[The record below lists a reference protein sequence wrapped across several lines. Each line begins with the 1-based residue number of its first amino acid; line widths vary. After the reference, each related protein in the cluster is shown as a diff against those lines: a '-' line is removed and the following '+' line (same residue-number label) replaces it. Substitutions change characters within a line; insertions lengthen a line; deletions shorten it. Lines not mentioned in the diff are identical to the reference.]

1 MGGGDGGDLGAG
13 QSRWPLHLV
22 MERPA
27 AGSEAF
33 AYWLRTAVGQGEFQ
47 NLPVDDV
54 QALTRFGLQ
63 RVLRPG
69 ETLVSQGKWPVRVF
83 LVETG
88 EADVVYATKHERLT
102 VEVLGRGSTVGY
114 LEMLLDITSPYEVVA
129 RTEMDVLE
137 FDRKLITTLI
147 DVQPAICFR
156 WLRLIAHRLERSQR
170 RLVEL
175 AGRSAHERLV
185 HFLINES
192 DHRRTRYLALTQRD
206 IANSLGL
213 SRQTVSRTLSRLEG
227 EGLVRRGRG
236 RLLLCDLMRLRD
248 HAPR

>member
-1 MGGGDGGDLGAG
+1 
-13 QSRWPLHLV
+13 

-33 AYWLRTAVGQGEFQ
+33 ADWLRTSFGQGEFQ
-47 NLPVDDV
+47 HLPVDDV

-69 ETLVSQGKWPVRVF
+69 ETLVGQGKWPVRVF

-88 EADVVYATKHERLT
+88 EAELVYATKHERLT

-114 LEMLLDITSPYEVVA
+114 LEMLLDIASAYEVVA
-129 RTEMDVLE
+129 RTEMEVLE
-137 FDRKLITTLI
+137 FDRELITTLI
-147 DVQPAICFR
+147 DLQPAICFR

-170 RLVEL
+170 RLLEL

-192 DHRRTRYLALTQRD
+192 DHRRTRYLTLTQRD

-213 SRQTVSRTLSRLEG
+213 SRQTVSRTLSRREDEG
-227 EGLVRRGRG
+227 VIRRGRG
-236 RLLLCDLMRLRD
+236 RLVLSDVVRLRG
-248 HAPR
+248 HAPQ